1 MSGLIWIQSVWHTD
15 GIPVRIFQKSWFRK
29 KTADDK
35 KAGNISQD
43 AKVNDIKARYYS
55 KTVLKATQKEDKKL
69 VFKTDYRSR
78 L

>member
-1 MSGLIWIQSVWHTD
+1 MVFLKEFFKKVD
-15 GIPVRIFQKSWFRK
+15 FEK

-55 KTVLKATQKEDKKL
+55 KTVLKGHSKRRPKIGFQDRLSLSPIEPMLKK
-69 VFKTDYRSR
+69 V
-78 L
+78 